1 MIKKK
6 LILRVFIT
14 IIAVVMTLS
23 LISPSL
29 AAFAAGGGAG
39 GGFSGGGGTKS
50 VKDNAINDEDIG
62 LRFSLVTKDN
72 SGNTQVVQNIYGKYY
87 VDVWDKSDYS
97 DSWYGAVNSYSRYSP
112 NPTAENIKYWNDVKF
127 DNTIE
132 GLITKS
138 GKGSVDMNLSS
149 ILHAGGKSAESLF
162 TEGEGGLKINGD
174 LFYNWFMKKVG
185 TWNGEKQSRY
195 FFFMMA
201 LYNNKMTGIN
211 MKNTFLVVEPVLHIA
226 NPTNDGNFALTGEE
240 YIASWYGYVEGN
252 LEDRGVEPGC
262 SFTLRDRFS
271 DIANGFKIKDTEY
284 LTKDMQNKMWEVL
297 GVKTPSQ
304 NYLITN
310 KLSIAYGDG
319 KAKYV
324 RNSFAEIYNFS
335 YRHTGYA
342 MQIFW
347 LKDIA
352 SGGDP
357 IDTYDI
363 DKNTTLTPDNAE
375 SPDDSNNNKG
385 SKTIVKMYV
394 DLYKDENT
402 GYYSEIV
409 DTATYARKNVSNLV
423 SITDERNINGYN
435 VAAWYTSKKQFSYDD
450 GEVNNYYVM
459 GSGML
464 AIDDFGGSKIDGT
477 VSLSA
482 LGGKQLRINNYHALT
497 EFPLSSKKY
506 FTALSGKHGRSAEYR
521 KDQINGYTKPDTD
534 QYTNYKRLPV
544 KGRTDY
550 GTYNFPQNTKDGYTV
565 VDLGDDETLV
575 VLYTRERTKLSTGDY
590 SSTTKIDT
598 INNKHTD
605 KSGNLQIVKLYGVLN
620 PSTYEITNDPSKSK
634 VVISN
639 ATRNVNLNSESG
651 YDLAEWIYLTGG
663 AGTGITAEQM
673 GDPSHYSFDG
683 SANKAYRLDG
693 FVDNFK
699 NNPSYSRAFK
709 FKSGEPTLRIL
720 STNSDGIA
728 ETTVPG
734 RYSIGSRSGI
744 GKSSYNSTIYFGGTD
759 DLADETSDD
768 SDTNDVLY
776 MLFLKTDQLSYSTD
790 DLVIPQSYVTRYDNY
805 KHNPMKVTGSV
816 SQTAYNEYLQNHKF
830 KYLLPV
836 VNNKDY
842 EDINPLFIGQI
853 AIDNKIQNG
862 LIPTYSAVER
872 LEYHGATNQHEILK
886 GYFDSAASTTGIM
899 SDYIQLLYIDHNKA
913 ITSSNDIANLGNILN
928 LSAVNLEYTAYR
940 SGDAVTAA
948 LWKYNKLV
956 TVSGGNKML
965 ATDTGALL
973 ENFTTGHIA
982 GLGNAIKQTNFNTPM
997 STRQANDSEQNFK
1010 LNFNFSEVGNG
1021 IKNAWTLTNIK
1032 NVVHSQ
1038 NIASFKMQN
1047 VIQQSEL
1054 TIGNTKLKRL
1064 GNSGMAGLVS
1074 RIYFNGKGEE
1084 AKRVLRQAYCNKLP
1098 GNFEKYSVNSL
1109 NRLYRIKVNGNWTYA
1124 TGKTQYLNA
1133 ASDISI
1139 TQNVKYG
1146 VHYGSSIAN
1155 PYKDDTKSGNSTE
1168 KLRQSGYVK
1177 SMKASNT
1184 ISFYPYYTMQYEL
1197 PSTYN
1202 AQLNKDGTKNNTV
1215 GAMNNANQLYV
1226 IGEEKRYLNV
1236 YNYAEVSFSG
1246 HTVSSSKGTDVVN
1259 NVVNSNRSGRIEISS
1274 EQWSTHAR
1282 ANSLIGLDNCAL
1294 PGGATLSITIPND
1307 NRQTV
1312 TITSYGAFLPEQSA
1326 GYAQVKA
1333 MNDASAFGT
1342 MPTNADAIKSRHSSL
1357 VGSVVAGFEGLN
1369 VEQYFTDTKGYTN
1382 TKDHGSTYDSANTV
1396 YNQISGELGSGKNL
1410 YDLPESKRYSVTDFT
1425 GKEDKYYY
1433 RPDGDAEIHDDGSA
1447 TKIKLSNF
1455 GGVEL
1460 ATGNNNDGKGNT
1472 GDFDTNYTDLN
1483 LGSSASVTYYTF
1495 YMNRVGQVLCIAD
1508 SNLDSSSRA
1517 NLTGT
1522 TSGDGAVLV
1531 AEWSPSAKQH
1541 FVYASGLSSDV
1552 KQAAINTGIV
1562 DELYKQLQEGTGS
1575 DQFTPWGTSDGK
1587 WYFEAFD
1594 GITIAK
1600 YTTTLKVGFI
1610 DPYERTSVLDPAVV
1624 PSMQNKGDMLTSSV
1638 VSQIVTSNT
1647 SLKYGTVNKI
1657 GEFSDEN
1664 GNKLGDIIMPDL
1676 RSFFISDLFFA
1687 PNITVQDLK

>member
-1 MIKKK
+1 MFTCIIV
-6 LILRVFIT
+6 LI
-14 IIAVVMTLS
+14 MTLS
-23 LISPSL
+23 FISPSL
-29 AAFAAGGGAG
+29 VALADAGAG
-39 GGFSGGGGTKS
+39 GGFSGGGGS
-50 VKDNAINDEDIG
+50 VSVADNPINDEDIG
-62 LRFSLVTKDN
+62 LRLSLVTKDA
-72 SGNTQVVQNIYGKYY
+72 SGNTQVVQNVLGTYY
-87 VDVWDKSDYS
+87 VDIWDGIDSDRDVIYYR
-97 DSWYGAVNSYSRYSP
+97 DSWYGAVNAYSRYSP
-112 NPTAENIKYWNDVKF
+112 NPTAKNITACIDSDFDATINDA
-127 DNTIE
+127 ISR
-132 GLITKS
+132 S

-149 ILHAGGKSAESLF
+149 ILNVGGASASSLF

-174 LFYNWFMKKVG
+174 LFYRWSMEQAG
-185 TWNGEKQSRY
+185 TYDGESHSRY
-195 FFFMMA
+195 FFIVNA
-201 LYNNKMTGIN
+201 LYMGKLNGIN
-211 MKNTFLVVEPVLHIA
+211 MKNTFLVVEPVLHLA
-226 NPTNDGNFALTGEE
+226 NPKTDDFTLLGTE
-240 YIASWYGYVEGN
+240 YISSWYGYVEGN
-252 LEDRGVEPGC
+252 LTGRDLEPGS

-271 DIANGFKIKDTEY
+271 NIANNFRVTETEY
-284 LTKDMQNKMWEVL
+284 LNQDGMKDKMWEVL
-297 GVKTPSQ
+297 GVKVPDKL
-304 NYLITN
+304 YEITGG
-310 KLSIAYGDG
+310 LSIAYGNG
-319 KAKYV
+319 LAYYR
-324 RNSFAEIYNFS
+324 RNSYANTYNYN
-335 YRHTGYA
+335 YRYNGFA

-352 SGGDP
+352 SSGDP

-363 DKNTTLTPDNAE
+363 DKKTTLTPDNAE
-375 SPDDSNNNKG
+375 NPSDSNNNKG
-385 SKTIVKMYV
+385 EKTIVKMYV

-459 GSGML
+459 GSGMM
-464 AIDDFGGSKIDGT
+464 AIDDFGGSKTDGT
-477 VSLSA
+477 LSLSM
-482 LGGKQLRINNYHALT
+482 LGGKQLRINNYTGLKCL
-497 EFPLSSKKY
+497 PVGSQQY
-506 FTALSGKHGRSAEYR
+506 FTALTGKHGLNDIYKNVQSTEGA
-521 KDQINGYTKPDTD
+521 T
-534 QYTNYKRLPV
+534 QYTNYKRLGFNGDTV
-544 KGRTDY
+544 Y
-550 GTYNFPQNTKDGYTV
+550 GHYTFKKDDDTKKT

-590 SSTTKIDT
+590 SSSTNITTDT
-598 INNKHTD
+598 NKHTD
-605 KSGNLQIVKLYGVLN
+605 KSGNLKIVKLYGVLN

-639 ATRNVNLNSESG
+639 ATRNVNINSESG

-663 AGTGITAEQM
+663 AGTSITAEQM

-683 SANKAYRLDG
+683 SADKAYRLDG

-699 NNPSYSRAFK
+699 NNPNYSRAFN
-709 FKSGEPTLRIL
+709 FKSGMPALSIL

-744 GKSSYNSTIYFGGTD
+744 GRRSYNSTIYFGGD
-759 DLADETSDD
+759 GKLSDESPDD

-816 SQTAYNEYLQNHKF
+816 SQTTYDEYLQNHKF

-836 VNNKDY
+836 VSNKEY

-853 AIDNKIQNG
+853 SINNKIQSG

-872 LEYHGATNQHEILK
+872 LEYHGATNQHEIIK
-886 GYFDSAASTTGIM
+886 GYVN
-899 SDYIQLLYIDHNKA
+899 SDISYILLDYVQLLYIDHNKA

-928 LSAVNLEYTAYR
+928 LSAVNFEYTVYR
-940 SGDAVTAA
+940 SGDSVTAA
-948 LWKYNKLV
+948 IWKYNSINSA
-956 TVSGGNKML
+956 SGGHKML
-965 ATDTGALL
+965 ATDTGILL
-973 ENFTTGHIA
+973 NDFTTGNMA
-982 GLGNAIKQTNFNTPM
+982 SLGGSVAVQGYNKPST
-997 STRQANDSEQNFK
+997 TRQANDSEQNFK

-1021 IKNAWTLTNIK
+1021 IKNAWTSTNLPNILCAE
-1032 NVVHSQ
+1032 SQ
-1038 NIASFKMQN
+1038 NIDSFKIQN

-1054 TIGNTKLKRL
+1054 TIGNTKLQRL
-1064 GNSGMAGLVS
+1064 GARGKAGLVS
-1074 RIYFNGKGEE
+1074 RLYFNGKGDET
-1084 AKRVLRQAYCNKLP
+1084 KHVLSQAFCNKLP
-1098 GNFEKYSVNSL
+1098 GGFEKYSINSL
-1109 NRLYRIKVNGNWTYA
+1109 NRLYKIKVNGNWTYA
-1124 TGKTQYLNA
+1124 VGKTQYLNA

-1202 AQLNKDGTKNNTV
+1202 AQLNKDGTKNNTA

-1410 YDLPESKRYSVTDFT
+1410 YDLPESKRYSV
-1425 GKEDKYYY
+1425 
-1433 RPDGDAEIHDDGSA
+1433 EI
-1447 TKIKLSNF
+1447 I
-1455 GGVEL
+1455 
-1460 ATGNNNDGKGNT
+1460 
-1472 GDFDTNYTDLN
+1472 
-1483 LGSSASVTYYTF
+1483 
-1495 YMNRVGQVLCIAD
+1495 
-1508 SNLDSSSRA
+1508 
-1517 NLTGT
+1517 
-1522 TSGDGAVLV
+1522 
-1531 AEWSPSAKQH
+1531 
-1541 FVYASGLSSDV
+1541 
-1552 KQAAINTGIV
+1552 
-1562 DELYKQLQEGTGS
+1562 
-1575 DQFTPWGTSDGK
+1575 
-1587 WYFEAFD
+1587 
-1594 GITIAK
+1594 
-1600 YTTTLKVGFI
+1600 
-1610 DPYERTSVLDPAVV
+1610 
-1624 PSMQNKGDMLTSSV
+1624 
-1638 VSQIVTSNT
+1638 
-1647 SLKYGTVNKI
+1647 
-1657 GEFSDEN
+1657 
-1664 GNKLGDIIMPDL
+1664 
-1676 RSFFISDLFFA
+1676 
-1687 PNITVQDLK
+1687 

>member
-6 LILRVFIT
+6 LISRVFIC
-14 IIAVVMTLS
+14 IIVLIMTLS
-23 LISPSL
+23 FISPSL
-29 AAFAAGGGAG
+29 TAFADGGGAG
-39 GGFSGGGGTKS
+39 GGLEDGGGAG
-50 VKDNAINDEDIG
+50 VHVNDDPLNDENIG
-62 LRFSLVTKDN
+62 LRIYLVSKKDGE
-72 SGNTQVVQNIYGKYY
+72 STVVQNRYSSYY
-87 VDVWDKSDYS
+87 LDIWMSGNVPNYNN
-97 DSWYGAVNSYSRYSP
+97 VNSTSRYLPVASKD
-112 NPTAENIKYWNDVKF
+112 NLVKTGAAEFDSYINAAYAKIGCSSGINFSAHMKPGMANSSEDYWF
-127 DNTIE
+127 TE
-132 GLITKS
+132 
-138 GKGSVDMNLSS
+138 
-149 ILHAGGKSAESLF
+149 AGGFAVAG
-162 TEGEGGLKINGD
+162 TN
-174 LFYNWFMKKVG
+174 FYNWFMDTREIK
-185 TWNGEKQSRY
+185 GESVPVY
-195 FFFMMA
+195 ELVLNY
-201 LYNNKMTGIN
+201 LYNNCTQGLDPESS
-211 MKNTFLVVEPVLHIA
+211 FLVVEPIVFLC
-226 NPTNDGNFALTGEE
+226 NPTGSIYSDGFKTTGNR
-240 YIASWYGYVEGN
+240 YVASWFGYITHNVGEGH
-252 LEDRGVEPGC
+252 DPG
-262 SFTLRDRFS
+262 FAHTVRNRLQKLG
-271 DIANGFKIKDTEY
+271 NGFKLVTTNSAQGAKDRIKDVLKLDMADKDEY
-284 LTKDMQNKMWEVL
+284 DCTGTSPDWF
-297 GVKTPSQ
+297 G
-304 NYLITN
+304 YLP
-310 KLSIAYGDG
+310 DG
-319 KAKYV
+319 KSGQFH
-324 RNSFAEIYNFS
+324 RNIHE
-335 YRHTGYA
+335 TVGYGL
-342 MQIFW
+342 QVYW
-347 LKDIA
+347 LKG
-352 SGGDP
+352 SLKGGLP

-363 DKNTTLTPDNAE
+363 DKKTTLTPDNAE
-375 SPDDSNNNKG
+375 NPSDSNNNKG
-385 SKTIVKMYV
+385 SKSIVKMYV
-394 DLYKDENT
+394 DLYKDEKT
-402 GYYSEIV
+402 GYYTEIV

-423 SITDERNINGYN
+423 SITDESKINGYN
-435 VAAWYTSKKQFSYDD
+435 VTAWYSSKTPFNYDID
-450 GEVNNYYVM
+450 NNGKVNNYYVM
-459 GSGML
+459 GSGMMAL
-464 AIDDFGGSKIDGT
+464 TDFGGSNTDGT
-477 VSLSA
+477 ISLSL
-482 LGGKQLRINNYHALT
+482 LGGKQLRINNYIGLKNIPVGHQQ
-497 EFPLSSKKY
+497 Y
-506 FTALSGKHGRSAEYR
+506 FTPLSGKHGIDDIYKNVQSTEGAT
-521 KDQINGYTKPDTD
+521 QF
-534 QYTNYKRLPV
+534 TNYKRLGFNGETV
-544 KGRTDY
+544 Y
-550 GTYNFPQNTKDGYTV
+550 GKYTFKKDDDTKKT

-575 VLYTRERTKLSTGDY
+575 ILYTRERTKISTGDY
-590 SSTTKIDT
+590 SSSTTIEPND
-598 INNKHTD
+598 NKYKD
-605 KSGNLQIVKLYGVLN
+605 QSGNLKIVKLYGVIN
-620 PSTYEITNDPSKSK
+620 KNTYEITNDPSKSK
-634 VVISN
+634 VVITN

-663 AGTGITAEQM
+663 AGTSISASDM
-673 GDPSHYSFDG
+673 GNPNLSQYLLDG
-683 SANKAYRLDG
+683 SADKAYRLDG
-693 FVDNFK
+693 FVDGFK
-699 NNPSYSRAFK
+699 NSSSYSRAFN
-709 FKSGEPTLRIL
+709 FESGVPTLHIL

-744 GKSSYNSTIYFGGTD
+744 GSRAYNSTIYFGGD
-759 DLADETSDD
+759 GKLSDESPDD

-816 SQTAYNEYLQNHKF
+816 SQTTYNEYLQNHKF

-842 EDINPLFIGQI
+842 VDVNPLFIGQI
-853 AIDNKIQNG
+853 AIKDKLQSG
-862 LIPTYSAVER
+862 LIPKYSDVER
-872 LEYHGATNQHEILK
+872 LEYHGATNQHEILR
-886 GYFDSAASTTGIM
+886 GYSDSASSTTGIM

-940 SGDAVTAA
+940 SGDSVTAA
-948 LWKYNKLV
+948 IWKYNSINNSV
-956 TVSGGNKML
+956 NGSMRVP
-965 ATDTGALL
+965 TDTGILL
-973 ENFTTGHIA
+973 SEFTTGYMTS
-982 GLGNAIKQTNFNTPM
+982 LGGSVAVQGYNKPST
-997 STRQANDSEQNFK
+997 TRQANDSEQNFK

-1021 IKNAWTLTNIK
+1021 IKNAWTFTNLK
-1032 NVVHSQ
+1032 NVAFSQ
-1038 NIASFKMQN
+1038 NIDRFKMQN

-1054 TIGNTKLKRL
+1054 TIGNTKLERL
-1064 GNSGMAGLVS
+1064 GNSGKAGLVS
-1074 RIYFNGKGEE
+1074 RIYFNDKGKETK
-1084 AKRVLRQAYCNKLP
+1084 AVLSQAFCNKLP
-1098 GNFEKYSVNSL
+1098 SGFEKYSINSL
-1109 NRLYRIKVNGNWTYA
+1109 NRLYKIKVNDTWKYA
-1124 TGKTQYLNA
+1124 VGTTQYLNA

-1146 VHYGSSIAN
+1146 VHYGSAIAN
-1155 PYKDDTKSGNSTE
+1155 PYKDDTKQGNSTN
-1168 KLRQSGYVK
+1168 KSKQYGYVK
-1177 SMKASNT
+1177 SMKSSNT
-1184 ISFYPYYTMQYEL
+1184 ISFYPYYVMQYEL

-1202 AQLNKDGTKNNTV
+1202 AQLNKNGTKNNTA

-1259 NVVNSNRSGRIEISS
+1259 NVVNLNRSGRIEISS

-1342 MPTNADAIKSRHSSL
+1342 MPTNTDAIKSRHNSL
-1357 VGSVVAGFEGLN
+1357 VGSVVGGFEGLN

-1433 RPDGDAEIHDDGSA
+1433 RPDGDVEIHDDGSA
-1447 TKIKLSNF
+1447 TKIKLNNF
-1455 GGVEL
+1455 GGIEL

-1472 GDFDTNYTDLN
+1472 GDFDTNYNDIAS
-1483 LGSSASVTYYTF
+1483 GSSSVTYYTF

-1508 SNLDSSSRA
+1508 NNLNSSSKA

-1531 AEWSPSAKQH
+1531 AEWSPSAEQH
-1541 FVYASGLSSDV
+1541 FNYASGLSNDV

-1562 DELYKQLQEGTGS
+1562 EELYKQLQEGTGS

-1624 PSMQNKGDMLTSSV
+1624 PNMQNKGDMLTSSV

>member
-1 MIKKK
+1 MRNKK
-6 LILRVFIT
+6 LISRIL
-14 IIAVVMTLS
+14 VMLLS
-23 LISPSL
+23 ILMILTSLPFNLI
-29 AAFAAGGGAG
+29 AFADDGGGAG
-39 GGFSGGGGTKS
+39 GGQAGGGGSSGVTDDS
-50 VKDNAINDEDIG
+50 LWDEEIG
-62 LRFSLVTKDN
+62 LRIYLVSKKDGE
-72 SGNTQVVQNIYGKYY
+72 STVVQNSYGTYYLDIWMNKYLPTY
-87 VDVWDKSDYS
+87 YDV
-97 DSWYGAVNSYSRYSP
+97 NTTSRYSP
-112 NPTAENIKYWNDVKF
+112 AASKQNITAMSAGNFDYNIN
-127 DNTIE
+127 NTYGSIGFSSE
-132 GLITKS
+132 IDLSDHLQNGLAIS
-138 GKGSVDMNLSS
+138 DPYF
-149 ILHAGGKSAESLF
+149 F
-162 TEGEGGLKINGD
+162 TESGGQFSVSGD
-174 LFYNWFMKKVG
+174 NFYDWFMGTREVKK
-185 TWNGEKQSRY
+185 GEEWKVY
-195 FFFMMA
+195 ELVLNY
-201 LYNNKMTGIN
+201 LYAGKTQN
-211 MKNTFLVVEPVLHIA
+211 MNPETSFLVVEPVIKLCD
-226 NPTNDGNFALTGEE
+226 PDSNFKTTEGPR
-240 YIASWYGYVEGN
+240 IASWYGYITYN
-252 LEDRGVEPGC
+252 TDRGRDPGRAH
-262 SFTLRDRFS
+262 SVRNRLQKL
-271 DIANGFKIKDTEY
+271 ANGFRMTNTPTSKGTEGKIKDVLNLWIADTGEYSCDSGVTE
-284 LTKDMQNKMWEVL
+284 WF
-297 GVKTPSQ
+297 G
-304 NYLITN
+304 
-310 KLSIAYGDG
+310 YGDG
-319 KAKYV
+319 SGLKAY
-324 RNSFAEIYNFS
+324 RNIHKEK
-335 YRHTGYA
+335 GYGIQA
-342 MQIFW
+342 YW
-347 LKDIA
+347 LKG
-352 SGGDP
+352 SLKGGLP
-357 IDTYDI
+357 IDTYNI
-363 DKNTTLTPDNAE
+363 DKKTTLTPDNAE
-375 SPDDSNNNKG
+375 NPSDSNNNKG

-394 DLYKDENT
+394 DLYKDEKT
-402 GYYSEIV
+402 GYYTEIV
-409 DTATYARKNVSNLV
+409 DTASFARKNVSNLV

-435 VAAWYTSKKQFSYDD
+435 VAAWYSSKTPFNYDID
-450 GEVNNYYVM
+450 NNGKVNNYYVM
-459 GSGML
+459 GSGMMAL
-464 AIDDFGGSKIDGT
+464 TDFGGSNTDGT
-477 VSLSA
+477 ISLSV
-482 LGGKQLRINNYHALT
+482 LGGKQLRINNYIGLKNIPVGHQQ
-497 EFPLSSKKY
+497 Y
-506 FTALSGKHGRSAEYR
+506 FTALTGKHGFKAEY
-521 KDQINGYTKPDTD
+521 KEDQIKGYTKPNTN

-544 KGRTDY
+544 EGRTDY
-550 GTYNFPQNTKDGYTV
+550 GTYNYPQNTKDGYTV
-565 VDLGDDETLV
+565 VDIGDDETLV
-575 VLYTRERTKLSTGDY
+575 ILYTRERTKLSTGDY
-590 SSTTKIDT
+590 SSSTTIT
-598 INNKHTD
+598 TETNKHND
-605 KSGNLQIVKLYGVLN
+605 KSGNLKIVKLYGVLN

-639 ATRNVNLNSESG
+639 STRNVNLNSESG
-651 YDLAEWIYLTGG
+651 YALQEWIYLTGG
-663 AGTGITAEQM
+663 AGTSITAEQM
-673 GDPSHYSFDG
+673 GDPNLSQYLLDG
-683 SANKAYRLDG
+683 SADKAYRLDG

-699 NNPSYSRAFK
+699 NNSSYSRAFN
-709 FKSGEPTLRIL
+709 FKSGVPTLHIL

-744 GKSSYNSTIYFGGTD
+744 GSQTYNSTIYFGGD
-759 DLADETSDD
+759 DKLADETPDD

-776 MLFLKTDQLSYSTD
+776 MLFLQTDQLSYSTD

-842 EDINPLFIGQI
+842 EEVNPLFIGHI
-853 AIDNKIQNG
+853 TIKDKIQNG

-886 GYFDSAASTTGIM
+886 GYV
-899 SDYIQLLYIDHNKA
+899 SDISYTFPDYVQLLYIDHNKA

-940 SGDAVTAA
+940 KGDSVTAA
-948 LWKYNKLV
+948 IWKYNSINSA
-956 TVSGGNKML
+956 SGGHKML
-965 ATDTGALL
+965 ATDTGILL
-973 ENFTTGHIA
+973 NDFTTMNMEN
-982 GLGNAIKQTNFNTPM
+982 LGGSVAVQGYNKPST
-997 STRQANDSEQNFK
+997 TRQANDSEQNFK

-1021 IKNAWTLTNIK
+1021 IKNAWTSTNLKSIAF
-1032 NVVHSQ
+1032 SQ
-1038 NIASFKMQN
+1038 ITDRFKMQN

-1054 TIGNTKLKRL
+1054 TIGNTKLQRL
-1064 GNSGMAGLVS
+1064 GDGRIAGLVS
-1074 RIYFNGKGEE
+1074 RIYFNDKGDETKH
-1084 AKRVLRQAYCNKLP
+1084 ALSQACCNKLP
-1098 GNFEKYSVNSL
+1098 GGFEKYSINSL
-1109 NRLYRIKVNGNWTYA
+1109 NRLYKIKVNGNWTYA
-1124 TGKTQYLNA
+1124 IGKTQYLNA

-1215 GAMNNANQLYV
+1215 GTMNNANQLYV

-1333 MNDASAFGT
+1333 MQDASAFGT
-1342 MPTNADAIKSRHSSL
+1342 MPTNTDAIKSRHNSL

-1433 RPDGDAEIHDDGSA
+1433 RPDGDVEIHDDGSA
-1447 TKIKLSNF
+1447 TKIKLNNF
-1455 GGVEL
+1455 GGIEL

-1472 GDFDTNYTDLN
+1472 GDFDTNYNDLN

-1508 SNLDSSSRA
+1508 SKLDSSSRA

-1531 AEWSPSAKQH
+1531 AEWSPSAEQH
-1541 FVYASGLSSDV
+1541 FTYASGLSSDV

-1562 DELYKQLQEGTGS
+1562 EELYKQLQEGTGS

-1687 PNITVQDLK
+1687 PNITVQDLKSSI

>member
-1 MIKKK
+1 MRKFISKA
-6 LILRVFIT
+6 LVF
-14 IIAVVMTLS
+14 MLS
-23 LISPSL
+23 LILILSCLPLSSL
-29 AAFAAGGGAG
+29 VAYAGDSSGTGGAG
-39 GGFSGGGGTKS
+39 GQTTDHGTAS
-50 VKDNAINDEDIG
+50 IWHN
-62 LRFSLVTKDN
+62 N
-72 SGNTQVVQNIYGKYY
+72 SGVRLYLVDASKGPENLEVVPFTFNGKKYDLLDIWDPAYEMMSSLGVTFRAVYEYGVRVGSKSQNLSALTITYNTLTNAGLSSPKY
-87 VDVWDKSDYS
+87 VND
-97 DSWYGAVNSYSRYSP
+97 GAVWNVSGSTFHSWMTSKSPGRNST
-112 NPTAENIKYWNDVKF
+112 NMANIMLN
-127 DNTIE
+127 IIA
-132 GLITKS
+132 G
-138 GKGSVDMNLSS
+138 GSVDTYKKLTKSYYLIAEPLVCMPAYADKSYDSS
-149 ILHAGGKSAESLF
+149 GYRGTVI
-162 TEGEGGLKINGD
+162 
-174 LFYNWFMKKVG
+174 G
-185 TWNGEKQSRY
+185 TWYDYMRFNNGSNGGWSAAKAR
-195 FFFMMA
+195 
-201 LYNNKMTGIN
+201 
-211 MKNTFLVVEPVLHIA
+211 
-226 NPTNDGNFALTGEE
+226 
-240 YIASWYGYVEGN
+240 
-252 LEDRGVEPGC
+252 
-262 SFTLRDRFS
+262 SF
-271 DIANGFKIKDTEY
+271 ANGFKLGAEGVTAEYKDFVNKTIKD
-284 LTKDMQNKMWEVL
+284 NL
-297 GVKTPSQ
+297 GLDTPPSYNGDYSDIAHNQGQYFGGPSQ
-304 NYLITN
+304 WNTYDYFDYVKNTGWGIQV
-310 KLSIAYGDG
+310 YWDG
-319 KAKYV
+319 ATPP
-324 RNSFAEIYNFS
+324 
-335 YRHTGYA
+335 TG
-342 MQIFW
+342 
-347 LKDIA
+347 A
-352 SGGDP
+352 SDP

-363 DKNTTLTPDNAE
+363 DKKTTLTPDNAE
-375 SPDDSNNNKG
+375 NPSDSNNNKG

-423 SITDERNINGYN
+423 SITDESKINGYN
-435 VAAWYTSKKQFSYDD
+435 VAAWYSSKTSFNYDID
-450 GEVNNYYVM
+450 SNGKVNNYYVM
-459 GSGML
+459 GSGMMAL
-464 AIDDFGGSKIDGT
+464 TDFGGSNTDGT
-477 VSLSA
+477 ISLSV
-482 LGGKQLRINNYHALT
+482 LGGKQLRINNYIGLKNIPVGHQQ
-497 EFPLSSKKY
+497 Y
-506 FTALSGKHGRSAEYR
+506 FTALTGKHG
-521 KDQINGYTKPDTD
+521 INDIYKNVQSTEGAT
-534 QYTNYKRLPV
+534 QFTNYKRLGFNGDTV
-544 KGRTDY
+544 YGHYAFDKNDKTDQ
-550 GTYNFPQNTKDGYTV
+550 T

-590 SSTTKIDT
+590 SSSTNITTDT
-598 INNKHTD
+598 NKHTD
-605 KSGNLQIVKLYGVLN
+605 KSGNLKIVKLYGVLN

-673 GDPSHYSFDG
+673 GDPNHYSFDG
-683 SANKAYRLDG
+683 SADKAYRLDG

-699 NNPSYSRAFK
+699 NNSSYSRAFR
-709 FKSGEPTLRIL
+709 FEFGVPTLRIL

-728 ETTVPG
+728 ETAVPG

-744 GKSSYNSTIYFGGTD
+744 GKRSYNSTIYFGGD
-759 DLADETSDD
+759 GKLSDESPDD

-853 AIDNKIQNG
+853 AIDNKIQSG

-886 GYFDSAASTTGIM
+886 GCVN
-899 SDYIQLLYIDHNKA
+899 SDTSYTFPDYVQLLYIDHNKA

-948 LWKYNKLV
+948 LWKYNSINSA
-956 TVSGGNKML
+956 SGGHKML
-965 ATDTGALL
+965 ATDTGVLL
-973 ENFTTGHIA
+973 NDFTTWYMTS
-982 GLGNAIKQTNFNTPM
+982 LGGSVAVQGYNKPST
-997 STRQANDSEQNFK
+997 TRQANDSEQNFK

-1021 IKNAWTLTNIK
+1021 IKNAWTTTNLK
-1032 NVVHSQ
+1032 NVAFSQ
-1038 NIASFKMQN
+1038 NIDRFKMQN

-1054 TIGNTKLKRL
+1054 KIGNTVLKRL
-1064 GNSGMAGLVS
+1064 GNSGKASLVS
-1074 RIYFNGKGEE
+1074 RIYFNDKGKDTK
-1084 AKRVLRQAYCNKLP
+1084 AVLSQAFCNKLP
-1098 GNFEKYSVNSL
+1098 GDFEKYSINSL
-1109 NRLYRIKVNGNWTYA
+1109 NRLYKIKVNGNWTYA
-1124 TGKTQYLNA
+1124 VGKTQYLNA

-1155 PYKDDTKSGNSTE
+1155 PYKDDTKQGNSTD

-1184 ISFYPYYTMQYEL
+1184 ISFYPYYVMQYEL

-1202 AQLNKDGTKNNTV
+1202 AQLNKNGTKNNTA

-1246 HTVSSSKGTDVVN
+1246 HTVASSKGTDIVN

-1342 MPTNADAIKSRHSSL
+1342 MPTNTDAIKSRHNSL
-1357 VGSVVAGFEGLN
+1357 VGSVVGGFEGLN

-1410 YDLPESKRYSVTDFT
+1410 YDLPESKRYSV
-1425 GKEDKYYY
+1425 
-1433 RPDGDAEIHDDGSA
+1433 
-1447 TKIKLSNF
+1447 KI
-1455 GGVEL
+1455 
-1460 ATGNNNDGKGNT
+1460 
-1472 GDFDTNYTDLN
+1472 
-1483 LGSSASVTYYTF
+1483 
-1495 YMNRVGQVLCIAD
+1495 I
-1508 SNLDSSSRA
+1508 
-1517 NLTGT
+1517 
-1522 TSGDGAVLV
+1522 
-1531 AEWSPSAKQH
+1531 
-1541 FVYASGLSSDV
+1541 
-1552 KQAAINTGIV
+1552 
-1562 DELYKQLQEGTGS
+1562 
-1575 DQFTPWGTSDGK
+1575 
-1587 WYFEAFD
+1587 
-1594 GITIAK
+1594 
-1600 YTTTLKVGFI
+1600 
-1610 DPYERTSVLDPAVV
+1610 
-1624 PSMQNKGDMLTSSV
+1624 
-1638 VSQIVTSNT
+1638 
-1647 SLKYGTVNKI
+1647 
-1657 GEFSDEN
+1657 
-1664 GNKLGDIIMPDL
+1664 
-1676 RSFFISDLFFA
+1676 
-1687 PNITVQDLK
+1687 

>member
-1 MIKKK
+1 M
-6 LILRVFIT
+6 FIT

-29 AAFAAGGGAG
+29 VAFAAGGGAG
-39 GGFSGGGGTKS
+39 GGFGGGGGSTS
-50 VKDNAINDEDIG
+50 VKDNPINDEDIG
-62 LRFSLVTKDN
+62 LRFSLVTKN
-72 SGNTQVVQNIYGKYY
+72 ASGKAQVVQNIYGKYY

-97 DSWYGAVNSYSRYSP
+97 DSWYGAVNAYSRYSP

-149 ILHAGGKSAESLF
+149 LLHVGGKSAESLF

-174 LFYNWFMKKVG
+174 LFYSWFMEEA
-185 TWNGEKQSRY
+185 GEYDGESQSRY
-195 FFFMMA
+195 FFFITSMYMGK
-201 LYNNKMTGIN
+201 LNGIN
-211 MKNTFLVVEPVLHIA
+211 MKNTFLVVEPVLHLA
-226 NPTNDGNFALTGEE
+226 NPKTDDFTLLGTE
-240 YIASWYGYVEGN
+240 YISSWYGYVEGN
-252 LEDRGVEPGC
+252 LTGRDLEPGS

-271 DIANGFKIKDTEY
+271 NIANNFRVTETEY
-284 LTKDMQNKMWEVL
+284 LNQDGMKDKMWEVL
-297 GVKTPSQ
+297 GVKVPDKL
-304 NYLITN
+304 YEITGG
-310 KLSIAYGDG
+310 LSIAYGNG
-319 KAKYV
+319 LAYYR
-324 RNSFAEIYNFS
+324 RNSYANTYNYN
-335 YRHTGYA
+335 YRYNGFA

-352 SGGDP
+352 SSGDP

-363 DKNTTLTPDNAE
+363 DKKTTLTPDNAE
-375 SPDDSNNNKG
+375 NPSDSNNNKG
-385 SKTIVKMYV
+385 EKTIVKMYV

-459 GSGML
+459 GSGMM
-464 AIDDFGGSKIDGT
+464 AIDDFGGSKTDGT
-477 VSLSA
+477 LSLSM
-482 LGGKQLRINNYHALT
+482 LGGKQLRINNYTGLKCL
-497 EFPLSSKKY
+497 PVGSQQY
-506 FTALSGKHGRSAEYR
+506 FTALTGKHGLNDIYKNVQSTEGA
-521 KDQINGYTKPDTD
+521 T
-534 QYTNYKRLPV
+534 QYTNYKRLGFNGDTV
-544 KGRTDY
+544 Y
-550 GTYNFPQNTKDGYTV
+550 GHYTFKKDDDTKKT

-590 SSTTKIDT
+590 SSSTNITTDT
-598 INNKHTD
+598 NKHTD
-605 KSGNLQIVKLYGVLN
+605 KSGNLKIVKLYGVLN

-639 ATRNVNLNSESG
+639 ATRNVNINSESG

-663 AGTGITAEQM
+663 AGTSITAEQM

-683 SANKAYRLDG
+683 SADKAYRLDG

-699 NNPSYSRAFK
+699 NNPNYSRAFN
-709 FKSGEPTLRIL
+709 FKSGMPALSIL

-744 GKSSYNSTIYFGGTD
+744 GRRSYNSTIYFGGD
-759 DLADETSDD
+759 GKLSDESPDD

-816 SQTAYNEYLQNHKF
+816 SQTTYDEYLQNHKF

-836 VNNKDY
+836 VSNKEY

-853 AIDNKIQNG
+853 SINNKIQSG

-872 LEYHGATNQHEILK
+872 LEYHGATNQHEIIK
-886 GYFDSAASTTGIM
+886 GYVN
-899 SDYIQLLYIDHNKA
+899 SDISYILLDYVQLLYIDHNKA

-928 LSAVNLEYTAYR
+928 LSAVNFEYTVYR
-940 SGDAVTAA
+940 SGDSVTAA
-948 LWKYNKLV
+948 IWKYNSINSA
-956 TVSGGNKML
+956 SGGHKML
-965 ATDTGALL
+965 ATDTGILL
-973 ENFTTGHIA
+973 NDFTTGNMA
-982 GLGNAIKQTNFNTPM
+982 SLGGSVAVQGYNKPST
-997 STRQANDSEQNFK
+997 TRQANDSEQNFK

-1021 IKNAWTLTNIK
+1021 IKNAWTSTNLPNILCAE
-1032 NVVHSQ
+1032 SQ
-1038 NIASFKMQN
+1038 NIDSFKIQN

-1054 TIGNTKLKRL
+1054 TIGNTKLQRL
-1064 GNSGMAGLVS
+1064 GARGKAGLVS
-1074 RIYFNGKGEE
+1074 RLYFNGKGDET
-1084 AKRVLRQAYCNKLP
+1084 KHVLSQAFCNKLP
-1098 GNFEKYSVNSL
+1098 GGFEKYSINSL
-1109 NRLYRIKVNGNWTYA
+1109 NRLYKIKVNGNWTYA
-1124 TGKTQYLNA
+1124 VGKTQYLNA

-1202 AQLNKDGTKNNTV
+1202 AQLNKDGTKNNTA

-1410 YDLPESKRYSVTDFT
+1410 YDLPESKRYSV
-1425 GKEDKYYY
+1425 
-1433 RPDGDAEIHDDGSA
+1433 EI
-1447 TKIKLSNF
+1447 I
-1455 GGVEL
+1455 
-1460 ATGNNNDGKGNT
+1460 
-1472 GDFDTNYTDLN
+1472 
-1483 LGSSASVTYYTF
+1483 
-1495 YMNRVGQVLCIAD
+1495 
-1508 SNLDSSSRA
+1508 
-1517 NLTGT
+1517 
-1522 TSGDGAVLV
+1522 
-1531 AEWSPSAKQH
+1531 
-1541 FVYASGLSSDV
+1541 
-1552 KQAAINTGIV
+1552 
-1562 DELYKQLQEGTGS
+1562 
-1575 DQFTPWGTSDGK
+1575 
-1587 WYFEAFD
+1587 
-1594 GITIAK
+1594 
-1600 YTTTLKVGFI
+1600 
-1610 DPYERTSVLDPAVV
+1610 
-1624 PSMQNKGDMLTSSV
+1624 
-1638 VSQIVTSNT
+1638 
-1647 SLKYGTVNKI
+1647 
-1657 GEFSDEN
+1657 
-1664 GNKLGDIIMPDL
+1664 
-1676 RSFFISDLFFA
+1676 
-1687 PNITVQDLK
+1687 

>member
-1 MIKKK
+1 M
-6 LILRVFIT
+6 FIT

-29 AAFAAGGGAG
+29 VAFAAGGGAG
-39 GGFSGGGGTKS
+39 GGFGGGGGSTS
-50 VKDNAINDEDIG
+50 VKDNPINDEDIG
-62 LRFSLVTKDN
+62 LRFSLVTKN
-72 SGNTQVVQNIYGKYY
+72 ASGKAQVVQNIYGKYY

-97 DSWYGAVNSYSRYSP
+97 DSWYGAVNAYSRYSP

-149 ILHAGGKSAESLF
+149 LLHVGGKSAESLF

-174 LFYNWFMKKVG
+174 LFYSWFMEEA
-185 TWNGEKQSRY
+185 GEYDGESQSRY
-195 FFFMMA
+195 FFFITSMYMGK
-201 LYNNKMTGIN
+201 LNGIN
-211 MKNTFLVVEPVLHIA
+211 MKNTFLVVEPVLHLA
-226 NPTNDGNFALTGEE
+226 NPKTDDFTLLGTE
-240 YIASWYGYVEGN
+240 YISSWYGYVEGN
-252 LEDRGVEPGC
+252 LTGRDLEPGS

-271 DIANGFKIKDTEY
+271 NIANNFRVTETEY
-284 LTKDMQNKMWEVL
+284 LNQDGMKDKMWEVL
-297 GVKTPSQ
+297 GVKVPDKL
-304 NYLITN
+304 YEITGG
-310 KLSIAYGDG
+310 LSIAYGNG
-319 KAKYV
+319 LAYYR
-324 RNSFAEIYNFS
+324 RNSYANTYNYN
-335 YRHTGYA
+335 YRYNGFA

-352 SGGDP
+352 SSGDP

-363 DKNTTLTPDNAE
+363 DKKTTLTPDNAE
-375 SPDDSNNNKG
+375 NPSDSNNNKG
-385 SKTIVKMYV
+385 EKTIVKMYV

-402 GYYSEIV
+402 SYYSEIV

-459 GSGML
+459 GSGMM
-464 AIDDFGGSKIDGT
+464 AIDDFGGSKTDGT
-477 VSLSA
+477 LSLSM
-482 LGGKQLRINNYHALT
+482 LGGKQLRINNYTGLKCL
-497 EFPLSSKKY
+497 PVGSQQY
-506 FTALSGKHGRSAEYR
+506 FTALTGKHGLNDIYKNVQSTEGA
-521 KDQINGYTKPDTD
+521 T
-534 QYTNYKRLPV
+534 QYTNYKRLGFNGDTV
-544 KGRTDY
+544 Y
-550 GTYNFPQNTKDGYTV
+550 GHYTFKKDDDTKKT

-590 SSTTKIDT
+590 SSSTNITTDT
-598 INNKHTD
+598 NKHTD
-605 KSGNLQIVKLYGVLN
+605 KSGNLKIVKLYGVLN

-639 ATRNVNLNSESG
+639 ATRNVNINSESG

-663 AGTGITAEQM
+663 AGTSITAEQM

-683 SANKAYRLDG
+683 SADKAYRLDG

-699 NNPSYSRAFK
+699 NNPNYSRAFN
-709 FKSGEPTLRIL
+709 FKSGMPALSIL

-744 GKSSYNSTIYFGGTD
+744 GRRSYNSTIYFGGD
-759 DLADETSDD
+759 GKLSDESPDD

-816 SQTAYNEYLQNHKF
+816 SQTTYDEYLQNHKF

-836 VNNKDY
+836 VSNKEY

-853 AIDNKIQNG
+853 SINNKIQSG

-872 LEYHGATNQHEILK
+872 LEYHGATNQHEIIK
-886 GYFDSAASTTGIM
+886 GYVN
-899 SDYIQLLYIDHNKA
+899 SDISYILLDYVQLLYIDHNKA

-928 LSAVNLEYTAYR
+928 LSAVNFEYTVYR
-940 SGDAVTAA
+940 SGDSVTAA
-948 LWKYNKLV
+948 IWKYNSINSA
-956 TVSGGNKML
+956 SGGHKML
-965 ATDTGALL
+965 ATDTGILL
-973 ENFTTGHIA
+973 NDFTTGNMA
-982 GLGNAIKQTNFNTPM
+982 SLGGSVAVQGYNKPST
-997 STRQANDSEQNFK
+997 TRQANDSEQNFK

-1021 IKNAWTLTNIK
+1021 IKNAWTSTNLPNILCAE
-1032 NVVHSQ
+1032 SQ
-1038 NIASFKMQN
+1038 NIDSFKIQN

-1054 TIGNTKLKRL
+1054 TIGNTKLQRL
-1064 GNSGMAGLVS
+1064 GARGKAGLVS
-1074 RIYFNGKGEE
+1074 RLYFNGKGDET
-1084 AKRVLRQAYCNKLP
+1084 KHVLSQAFCNKLP
-1098 GNFEKYSVNSL
+1098 GGFEKYSINSL
-1109 NRLYRIKVNGNWTYA
+1109 NRLYKIKVNGNWTYA
-1124 TGKTQYLNA
+1124 VGKTQYLNA

-1202 AQLNKDGTKNNTV
+1202 AQLNKDGTKNNTA

-1410 YDLPESKRYSVTDFT
+1410 YDLPESKRYSV
-1425 GKEDKYYY
+1425 
-1433 RPDGDAEIHDDGSA
+1433 EI
-1447 TKIKLSNF
+1447 I
-1455 GGVEL
+1455 
-1460 ATGNNNDGKGNT
+1460 
-1472 GDFDTNYTDLN
+1472 
-1483 LGSSASVTYYTF
+1483 
-1495 YMNRVGQVLCIAD
+1495 
-1508 SNLDSSSRA
+1508 
-1517 NLTGT
+1517 
-1522 TSGDGAVLV
+1522 
-1531 AEWSPSAKQH
+1531 
-1541 FVYASGLSSDV
+1541 
-1552 KQAAINTGIV
+1552 
-1562 DELYKQLQEGTGS
+1562 
-1575 DQFTPWGTSDGK
+1575 
-1587 WYFEAFD
+1587 
-1594 GITIAK
+1594 
-1600 YTTTLKVGFI
+1600 
-1610 DPYERTSVLDPAVV
+1610 
-1624 PSMQNKGDMLTSSV
+1624 
-1638 VSQIVTSNT
+1638 
-1647 SLKYGTVNKI
+1647 
-1657 GEFSDEN
+1657 
-1664 GNKLGDIIMPDL
+1664 
-1676 RSFFISDLFFA
+1676 
-1687 PNITVQDLK
+1687 

>member
-6 LILRVFIT
+6 LISRVIVFILT
-14 IIAVVMTLS
+14 IALMFTFIPPN
-23 LISPSL
+23 LIVS
-29 AAFAAGGGAG
+29 AFNGVGGGQSG
-39 GGFSGGGGTKS
+39 NGQGGGG
-50 VKDNAINDEDIG
+50 VGNNDSLLNQEVG
-62 LRFSLVTKDN
+62 LRFSLVTLKD
-72 SGNTQVVQNIYGKYY
+72 GKRTVVETSVSGKYFI
-87 VDVWDKSDYS
+87 DVWCDGTNMNNMYREVTDYTHYPTES
-97 DSWYGAVNSYSRYSP
+97 GGGAEYSTLIIGTSTGISKAVNKWLKGKYGES
-112 NPTAENIKYWNDVKF
+112 NVTANFNI
-127 DNTIE
+127 
-132 GLITKS
+132 
-138 GKGSVDMNLSS
+138 GSVLFDGPVFKNNKRVDAVFNEWLS
-149 ILHAGGKSAESLF
+149 GGKNKFGVIGTKFYDWAMSTSSVKIKN
-162 TEGEGGLKINGD
+162 EGIANMEAFIKSFYDTKLRD
-174 LFYNWFMKKVG
+174 LDMS
-185 TWNGEKQSRY
+185 Q
-195 FFFMMA
+195 
-201 LYNNKMTGIN
+201 
-211 MKNTFLVVEPVLHIA
+211 TFLTVEPIIYYADTSSTVHPVYHGW
-226 NPTNDGNFALTGEE
+226 NTTGTKTV
-240 YIASWYGYVEGN
+240 STVYGYITRQQQKFKR
-252 LEDRGVEPGC
+252 DPGHAW
-262 SFTLRDRFS
+262 TIHGRLAMV
-271 DIANGFKIKDTEY
+271 ANGFCFSNVSDTKV
-284 LTKDMQNKMWEVL
+284 LNSLQNVL
-297 GVKTPSQ
+297 GLKPPIAKLPEGA
-304 NYLITN
+304 NYFDFGE
-310 KLSIAYGDG
+310 KLDYYGV
-319 KAKYV
+319 AIQ
-324 RNSFAEIYNFS
+324 A
-335 YRHTGYA
+335 
-342 MQIFW
+342 FW
-347 LKDIA
+347 LD
-352 SGGDP
+352 SLNTESTP

-363 DKNTTLTPDNAE
+363 KTKKSNTPYSPE
-375 SPDDSNNNKG
+375 SPDQKNNTTGDK
-385 SKTIVKMYV
+385 SIIKVYA
-394 DLYKDENT
+394 DLYKDPNT
-402 GYYSEIV
+402 GLYTRIE
-409 DTATYARKNVSNLV
+409 DTAAFAMTGVSDKV
-423 SITDERNINGYN
+423 TITDESKINGYE
-435 VAAWYTSKKQFSYDD
+435 VKAWYLSTNGYSSTPKASSMM
-450 GEVNNYYVM
+450 V
-459 GSGML
+459 
-464 AIDDFGGSKIDGT
+464 IDDLGGSKIDGT
-477 VSLSA
+477 VSLSV
-482 LGGKQLRINNYHALT
+482 LGGQQIRIDGYINATGYNIDG
-497 EFPLSSKKY
+497 SKKY
-506 FTALSGKHGRSAEYR
+506 FAEIKSPHGPNGNGF
-521 KDQINGYTKPDTD
+521 INNTGLPQYTK
-534 QYTNYKRLPV
+534 YKRQDTKV
-544 KGRTDY
+544 DSYYGGVDY
-550 GTYNFPQNTKDGYTV
+550 KKNDNQKEV
-565 VDLGDDETLV
+565 VEFGSNDKTIV
-575 VLYTRERTKLSTGDY
+575 VLYCREHIEISTGDY
-590 SSTTKIDT
+590 SSS
-598 INNKHTD
+598 TD
-605 KSGNLQIVKLYGVLN
+605 ITNSSDYSTDDRKTKSGNLQIVKLYGVLN

-683 SANKAYRLDG
+683 SADKAYRLDG

-699 NNPSYSRAFK
+699 NNPSYSRAFR
-709 FKSGEPTLRIL
+709 FKSGVPTLRIL

-744 GKSSYNSTIYFGGTD
+744 GKRSYNSTIYFGGTD

-862 LIPTYSAVER
+862 LIPTYSSVER
-872 LEYHGATNQHEILK
+872 LESKDADGKHEIVK
-886 GYFDSAASTTGIM
+886 GYVSSTSGAAYNF
-899 SDYIQLLYIDHNKA
+899 SDYVQMLYIDHNRA
-913 ITSSNDIANLGNILN
+913 ITSSLDSDIKQLGNILN

-956 TVSGGNKML
+956 TASGGNKML

-982 GLGNAIKQTNFNTPM
+982 GLGSAIKQTNFNTPM

-1010 LNFNFSEVGNG
+1010 LNFNFSEVGND
-1021 IKNAWTLTNIK
+1021 IKNAWTFTNLK

-1038 NIASFKMQN
+1038 NIDSLKMQN

-1054 TIGNTKLKRL
+1054 TIGNTKLQRL
-1064 GNSGMAGLVS
+1064 GNSGKAGLVS
-1074 RIYFNGKGEE
+1074 RIYFNGKGKE
-1084 AKRVLRQAYCNKLP
+1084 AKRVLRQAFCNKLP
-1098 GNFEKYSVNSL
+1098 GDFEKYSVNSL

-1124 TGKTQYLNA
+1124 IGKTQYLNA

-1202 AQLNKDGTKNNTV
+1202 AQLNKDGTKNNTA

-1410 YDLPESKRYSVTDFT
+1410 YDLPESKRYSV
-1425 GKEDKYYY
+1425 
-1433 RPDGDAEIHDDGSA
+1433 
-1447 TKIKLSNF
+1447 KIF
-1455 GGVEL
+1455 
-1460 ATGNNNDGKGNT
+1460 
-1472 GDFDTNYTDLN
+1472 
-1483 LGSSASVTYYTF
+1483 
-1495 YMNRVGQVLCIAD
+1495 
-1508 SNLDSSSRA
+1508 
-1517 NLTGT
+1517 
-1522 TSGDGAVLV
+1522 
-1531 AEWSPSAKQH
+1531 
-1541 FVYASGLSSDV
+1541 
-1552 KQAAINTGIV
+1552 
-1562 DELYKQLQEGTGS
+1562 
-1575 DQFTPWGTSDGK
+1575 
-1587 WYFEAFD
+1587 
-1594 GITIAK
+1594 
-1600 YTTTLKVGFI
+1600 
-1610 DPYERTSVLDPAVV
+1610 
-1624 PSMQNKGDMLTSSV
+1624 
-1638 VSQIVTSNT
+1638 
-1647 SLKYGTVNKI
+1647 
-1657 GEFSDEN
+1657 
-1664 GNKLGDIIMPDL
+1664 
-1676 RSFFISDLFFA
+1676 
-1687 PNITVQDLK
+1687 

>member
-6 LILRVFIT
+6 LISRGFIT

-29 AAFAAGGGAG
+29 VAFAAGGGAG
-39 GGFSGGGGTKS
+39 GGLENGGGNG
-50 VKDNAINDEDIG
+50 VHVNDDPLNDENIG
-62 LRFSLVTKDN
+62 LRIYLVSKKD
-72 SGNTQVVQNIYGKYY
+72 GKPTVVQNRYSSYYLDIWMSGYIPKYNN
-87 VDVWDKSDYS
+87 
-97 DSWYGAVNSYSRYSP
+97 VNSTSRYSP
-112 NPTAENIKYWNDVKF
+112 IASRENITATSAPAFDSYINATYAKIGCSSGINFSAHMQPGMANYGEDYW
-127 DNTIE
+127 
-132 GLITKS
+132 
-138 GKGSVDMNLSS
+138 
-149 ILHAGGKSAESLF
+149 F
-162 TEGEGGLKINGD
+162 TEVGWFGVAGTN
-174 LFYNWFMKKVG
+174 FYKWFMGTKKIK
-185 TWNGEKQSRY
+185 GESIPIY
-195 FFFMMA
+195 E
-201 LYNNKMTGIN
+201 LVLNYIYNNCTQGLDPESS
-211 MKNTFLVVEPVLHIA
+211 FLVVEPIVFLC
-226 NPTNDGNFALTGEE
+226 NPTGNLFGGGFTTTGNR
-240 YIASWYGYVEGN
+240 YVASWFGYITYNVRHGY
-252 LEDRGVEPGC
+252 DPG
-262 SFTLRDRFS
+262 FAHTVRNRLQKLG
-271 DIANGFKIKDTEY
+271 NGFKLVTTNSAKGAKNKIKDVLRLDMADKDEY
-284 LTKDMQNKMWEVL
+284 DCTGTDPDWFGELPAGKSRQFHDNIHETAGYGIQ
-297 GVKTPSQ
+297 
-304 NYLITN
+304 
-310 KLSIAYGDG
+310 AY
-319 KAKYV
+319 
-324 RNSFAEIYNFS
+324 
-335 YRHTGYA
+335 
-342 MQIFW
+342 W
-347 LKDIA
+347 LNGSLK
-352 SGGDP
+352 GGNP

-363 DKNTTLTPDNAE
+363 KTKKSNTPYSPE
-375 SPDDSNNNKG
+375 SPDQKNNTTGDK
-385 SKTIVKMYV
+385 SIIKVYA
-394 DLYKDENT
+394 DLYKDPNT
-402 GYYSEIV
+402 GLYTRIE
-409 DTATYARKNVSNLV
+409 DTAAFAMTGVSDKV
-423 SITDERNINGYN
+423 TITDEIKINGYE
-435 VAAWYTSKKQFSYDD
+435 VKAWYLSKD
-450 GEVNNYYVM
+450 GYSSTPKASSM
-459 GSGML
+459 MSKT
-464 AIDDFGGSKIDGT
+464 DFGGSKTDGT

-482 LGGKQLRINNYHALT
+482 LGGQQIRIDGYINATGYGING
-497 EFPLSSKKY
+497 SKKY
-506 FTALSGKHGRSAEYR
+506 FAEIKSPHGPNGNGF
-521 KDQINGYTKPDTD
+521 INNTGLPQYTK
-534 QYTNYKRLPV
+534 YKRQDTKV
-544 KGRTDY
+544 DSYYGGVDY
-550 GTYNFPQNTKDGYTV
+550 KKNDNQKEV
-565 VDLGDDETLV
+565 VELDSNDKTIV
-575 VLYTRERTKLSTGDY
+575 VLYCREHIEISTGDY
-590 SSTTKIDT
+590 SSSTTITPTNDKR
-598 INNKHTD
+598 ND
-605 KSGNLQIVKLYGVLN
+605 KSGNLKIVKLYGVLN

-634 VVISN
+634 VVIPN

-683 SANKAYRLDG
+683 SADKAYRLDG

-699 NNPSYSRAFK
+699 NNPNYSRAFN
-709 FKSGEPTLRIL
+709 FKSGVPTLRIL

-744 GKSSYNSTIYFGGTD
+744 GKRSYNSTIYFGGD
-759 DLADETSDD
+759 GKLADETSDD

-836 VNNKDY
+836 VNKKDY

-853 AIDNKIQNG
+853 AIDNKIQSG

-872 LEYHGATNQHEILK
+872 LEAKDADGKHEIVK
-886 GYFDSAASTTGIM
+886 GYVSSTSGAAYNF
-899 SDYIQLLYIDHNKA
+899 SDYVQMLYIDHNRA
-913 ITSSNDIANLGNILN
+913 VASSLDSDIKQLGNILN

-956 TVSGGNKML
+956 TASGGNKML

-1010 LNFNFSEVGNG
+1010 LYFNFSEVGNG
-1021 IKNAWTLTNIK
+1021 IKNAWTVSNKLPKINENTNFCKVDQPRSITATEK
-1032 NVVHSQ
+1032 GVTKT
-1038 NIASFKMQN
+1038 FD
-1047 VIQQSEL
+1047 L
-1054 TIGNTKLKRL
+1054 FTGTIGTKNNAYYKFI
-1064 GNSGMAGLVS
+1064 SS
-1074 RIYFNGKGEE
+1074 EYSNG
-1084 AKRVLRQAYCNKLP
+1084 KRVLRQAICAELP
-1098 GNFEKYSVNSL
+1098 GDFEKYSINSL
-1109 NRLYRIKVNGNWTYA
+1109 NRLYKIKVNGNWTYA
-1124 TGKTQYLNA
+1124 IGKTQYLNA

-1410 YDLPESKRYSVTDFT
+1410 YDLPESKRYSV
-1425 GKEDKYYY
+1425 
-1433 RPDGDAEIHDDGSA
+1433 
-1447 TKIKLSNF
+1447 KI
-1455 GGVEL
+1455 
-1460 ATGNNNDGKGNT
+1460 
-1472 GDFDTNYTDLN
+1472 
-1483 LGSSASVTYYTF
+1483 
-1495 YMNRVGQVLCIAD
+1495 I
-1508 SNLDSSSRA
+1508 
-1517 NLTGT
+1517 
-1522 TSGDGAVLV
+1522 
-1531 AEWSPSAKQH
+1531 
-1541 FVYASGLSSDV
+1541 
-1552 KQAAINTGIV
+1552 
-1562 DELYKQLQEGTGS
+1562 
-1575 DQFTPWGTSDGK
+1575 
-1587 WYFEAFD
+1587 
-1594 GITIAK
+1594 
-1600 YTTTLKVGFI
+1600 
-1610 DPYERTSVLDPAVV
+1610 
-1624 PSMQNKGDMLTSSV
+1624 
-1638 VSQIVTSNT
+1638 
-1647 SLKYGTVNKI
+1647 
-1657 GEFSDEN
+1657 
-1664 GNKLGDIIMPDL
+1664 
-1676 RSFFISDLFFA
+1676 
-1687 PNITVQDLK
+1687 

>member
-6 LILRVFIT
+6 LISRVIVFILT
-14 IIAVVMTLS
+14 IVLMFTFIPPNLIASALS
-23 LISPSL
+23 GT
-29 AAFAAGGGAG
+29 GGGQSQG
-39 GGFSGGGGTKS
+39 GSGGGTTG
-50 VKDNAINDEDIG
+50 DNDSLWNQEIG
-62 LRFSLVTKDN
+62 LRFSLVTLKN
-72 SGNTQVVQNIYGKYY
+72 GKRTVVETVSPGKYFIDAWCNGTNLKNIYS
-87 VDVWDKSDYS
+87 VVT
-97 DSWYGAVNSYSRYSP
+97 NNTRYA
-112 NPTAENIKYWNDVKF
+112 TEN
-127 DNTIE
+127 
-132 GLITKS
+132 
-138 GKGSVDMNLSS
+138 GKGAEYSTIIKDTSSGISSYVNKWLKATYGESKVKAGFNLEK
-149 ILHAGGKSAESLF
+149 ALF
-162 TEGEGGLKINGD
+162 DGQADGAAIFNEWTYGKINNFSVYGQK
-174 LFYNWFMKKVG
+174 FYNWAMGKPNKV
-185 TWNGEKQSRY
+185 NGEDT
-195 FFFMMA
+195 A
-201 LYNNKMTGIN
+201 N
-211 MKNTFLVVEPVLHIA
+211 MEAFIKCFYGTKLGGLDIKKTFLTVEPIIYYADLNGTEATGKKSVVSVYGYIDRQQARGTDPGQAWAIHGRLAKIVNGFCFSNVTDNNVKKSLEAVLGLRP
-226 NPTNDGNFALTGEE
+226 PTKDDLYGEDGNF
-240 YIASWYGYVEGN
+240 IRFGN
-252 LEDRGVEPGC
+252 
-262 SFTLRDRFS
+262 TLDS
-271 DIANGFKIKDTEY
+271 VG
-284 LTKDMQNKMWEVL
+284 L
-297 GVKTPSQ
+297 GIQ
-304 NYLITN
+304 
-310 KLSIAYGDG
+310 A
-319 KAKYV
+319 
-324 RNSFAEIYNFS
+324 
-335 YRHTGYA
+335 
-342 MQIFW
+342 FW
-347 LKDIA
+347 LDDFID
-352 SGGDP
+352 GGLP

-363 DKNTTLTPDNAE
+363 KTKQPNTPYYPE
-375 SPDDSNNNKG
+375 SP
-385 SKTIVKMYV
+385 
-394 DLYKDENT
+394 KDENNNT
-402 GYYSEIV
+402 GDKTIIKLYTDAYVDPNTGLYTRIE
-409 DTATYARKNVSNLV
+409 DTAEFAMTGVSDKV
-423 SITDERNINGYN
+423 TITDESKINGYE
-435 VAAWYTSKKQFSYDD
+435 VKAWYLSTDAYSSTPKASSMMSKT
-450 GEVNNYYVM
+450 
-459 GSGML
+459 
-464 AIDDFGGSKIDGT
+464 DFGGSKTDGT
-477 VSLSA
+477 VSLSS
-482 LGGKQLRINNYHALT
+482 LGGQQFRVDGYINATGYNING
-497 EFPLSSKKY
+497 SKSY
-506 FTALSGKHGRSAEYR
+506 FAEIKSPHGPNG
-521 KDQINGYTKPDTD
+521 NGYTNNTGLP
-534 QYTNYKRLPV
+534 QYTKYKRQDTKV
-544 KGRTDY
+544 ESYYGGVDY
-550 GTYNFPQNTKDGYTV
+550 KKNDNQKEV
-565 VDLGDDETLV
+565 VEFGSNDKTIV
-575 VLYTRERTKLSTGDY
+575 VLYCREHIELSTGDY
-590 SSTTKIDT
+590 SSS
-598 INNKHTD
+598 TD
-605 KSGNLQIVKLYGVLN
+605 ITNSKDYSTDVRKTKSGNLQIVKLYGVLN
-620 PSTYEITNDPSKSK
+620 PSTYEIKADKSP
-634 VVISN
+634 VIISN
-639 ATRNVNLNSESG
+639 ATRNVQINNEDN

-683 SANKAYRLDG
+683 SADKAYRLDG

-699 NNPSYSRAFK
+699 NNPNYSRAFN
-709 FKSGEPTLRIL
+709 FKSGVPTLHIL

-744 GKSSYNSTIYFGGTD
+744 GSRAYNSTIYFGGD
-759 DLADETSDD
+759 GKLADETSDS

-842 EDINPLFIGQI
+842 EDVNPLFVGQI
-853 AIDNKIQNG
+853 AIKDKLQSG

-886 GYFDSAASTTGIM
+886 GYVNVNRSYTFP
-899 SDYIQLLYIDHNKA
+899 DYVQLLYIDHNKA

-940 SGDAVTAA
+940 SGDSVTAA
-948 LWKYNKLV
+948 IWKYNNINS
-956 TVSGGNKML
+956 VSGGHKML
-965 ATDTGALL
+965 ATDTGVLL
-973 ENFTTGHIA
+973 NDFTTMNMEN
-982 GLGNAIKQTNFNTPM
+982 LGGSVAVQGYNKPST
-997 STRQANDSEQNFK
+997 TRQANDSEQNFK

-1021 IKNAWTLTNIK
+1021 IKNAWTSTNLK
-1032 NVVHSQ
+1032 NVAISQ
-1038 NIASFKMQN
+1038 VRDRFKMQN

-1054 TIGNTKLKRL
+1054 TIGNTKLERL
-1064 GNSGMAGLVS
+1064 GNSGMAGLAS
-1074 RIYFNGKGEE
+1074 RIYFNDKGKDTK
-1084 AKRVLRQAYCNKLP
+1084 AVLSQAFCNKLP
-1098 GNFEKYSVNSL
+1098 GDFEKYSINSL
-1109 NRLYRIKVNGNWTYA
+1109 NRLYKIKVNGTWKYA
-1124 TGKTQYLNA
+1124 VGATQYLNA

-1146 VHYGSSIAN
+1146 VHYGSAIAN
-1155 PYKDDTKSGNSTE
+1155 PYKDDTKQGNSTD

-1184 ISFYPYYTMQYEL
+1184 ISFYPYYVMQYEL

-1202 AQLNKDGTKNNTV
+1202 AQLNKDGTKNSTA

-1259 NVVNSNRSGRIEISS
+1259 NIVNSNRSGRIEISS

-1333 MNDASAFGT
+1333 MNDASSFGT
-1342 MPTNADAIKSRHSSL
+1342 MPTNTDAIKSRHNSL
-1357 VGSVVAGFEGLN
+1357 VGSVVGGFEGLN

-1433 RPDGDAEIHDDGSA
+1433 RPDGDVEIHDDGSA
-1447 TKIKLSNF
+1447 TKIKLNNF
-1455 GGVEL
+1455 GGIEL

-1472 GDFDTNYTDLN
+1472 GDFDTNYNDLN

-1531 AEWSPSAKQH
+1531 AEWSPSAEQH

>member
-6 LILRVFIT
+6 LISRVFICIIVMIMT
-14 IIAVVMTLS
+14 ISCLPLS
-23 LISPSL
+23 
-29 AAFAAGGGAG
+29 
-39 GGFSGGGGTKS
+39 
-50 VKDNAINDEDIG
+50 
-62 LRFSLVTKDN
+62 SLVAYATN
-72 SGNTQVVQNIYGKYY
+72 S
-87 VDVWDKSDYS
+87 
-97 DSWYGAVNSYSRYSP
+97 
-112 NPTAENIKYWNDVKF
+112 
-127 DNTIE
+127 
-132 GLITKS
+132 S
-138 GKGSVDMNLSS
+138 GS
-149 ILHAGGKSAESLF
+149 
-162 TEGEGGLKINGD
+162 GEGGGNTVAKGYAAIWHNNSGVRLYLVDASKGPENLEVVPFTFKGKKYDLLDIWDPAYGMMSSLNVNFKAVYEYGVRVGSKSQKLSALTIDYNDLTTAGLSSPKYVNDNGTTWSVSGSTFHSWMTSKVTNQNYTNMAYIMRY
-174 LFYNWFMKKVG
+174 LFSSNNLDTYKKLTKSYYLIAEPLVCMPAADNSYDGSGYRGTVIG
-185 TWNGEKQSRY
+185 TWYDYMRFNNGSNGGWSAAKAR
-195 FFFMMA
+195 
-201 LYNNKMTGIN
+201 
-211 MKNTFLVVEPVLHIA
+211 
-226 NPTNDGNFALTGEE
+226 
-240 YIASWYGYVEGN
+240 
-252 LEDRGVEPGC
+252 
-262 SFTLRDRFS
+262 SF
-271 DIANGFKIKDTEY
+271 ANGFKLGVEGDDAEYKKFVNKTIKD
-284 LTKDMQNKMWEVL
+284 NL
-297 GVKTPSQ
+297 GLDTPPSYNGDYSGIAHNQGQYFGGPSPWHTYDYFGYVGNTGWGIQVYWDGKTPP
-304 NYLITN
+304 
-310 KLSIAYGDG
+310 
-319 KAKYV
+319 
-324 RNSFAEIYNFS
+324 
-335 YRHTGYA
+335 TG
-342 MQIFW
+342 
-347 LKDIA
+347 A
-352 SGGDP
+352 SDP
-357 IDTYDI
+357 IDTYNI
-363 DKNTTLTPDNAE
+363 DKKTTLTPDNAE
-375 SPDDSNNNKG
+375 SPSDSNNNKG

-459 GSGML
+459 GSGMM
-464 AIDDFGGSKIDGT
+464 AIDDFGGSKTDGT
-477 VSLSA
+477 LSLSM
-482 LGGKQLRINNYHALT
+482 LGGKQLRINNYTGLKCL
-497 EFPLSSKKY
+497 PVGSQQY
-506 FTALSGKHGRSAEYR
+506 FTALTGKHGLNDIYKNVQSTEGA
-521 KDQINGYTKPDTD
+521 T
-534 QYTNYKRLPV
+534 QYTNYKRLGFNGDTV
-544 KGRTDY
+544 Y
-550 GTYNFPQNTKDGYTV
+550 GHYTFKKDDDTKKT

-590 SSTTKIDT
+590 SSSTNITTDT
-598 INNKHTD
+598 NKHTD
-605 KSGNLQIVKLYGVLN
+605 KSGNLKIVKLYGVLN

-639 ATRNVNLNSESG
+639 ATRNVNINSESG

-663 AGTGITAEQM
+663 AGTSITAEQM

-683 SANKAYRLDG
+683 SADKAYRLDG

-699 NNPSYSRAFK
+699 NNPNYSRAFN
-709 FKSGEPTLRIL
+709 FKSGMPALSIL

-744 GKSSYNSTIYFGGTD
+744 GRRSYNSTIYFGGD
-759 DLADETSDD
+759 GKLSDESPDD

-816 SQTAYNEYLQNHKF
+816 SQTTYDEYLQNHKF

-836 VNNKDY
+836 VSNKEY

-853 AIDNKIQNG
+853 SINNKIQSG

-872 LEYHGATNQHEILK
+872 LEYHGATNQHEIIK
-886 GYFDSAASTTGIM
+886 GYVN
-899 SDYIQLLYIDHNKA
+899 SDISYTLPDYVQLLYIDHNKA

-928 LSAVNLEYTAYR
+928 LSAVNFEYTAYR
-940 SGDAVTAA
+940 SGDSVTAA
-948 LWKYNKLV
+948 IWKYNSINSA
-956 TVSGGNKML
+956 SGGHKML
-965 ATDTGALL
+965 ATDTGILL
-973 ENFTTGHIA
+973 NDFTTGNMA
-982 GLGNAIKQTNFNTPM
+982 SLGGSVAVQGYNKPST
-997 STRQANDSEQNFK
+997 TRQANDSEQNFK

-1021 IKNAWTLTNIK
+1021 IKNAWTSTNLPNILCAE
-1032 NVVHSQ
+1032 SQ
-1038 NIASFKMQN
+1038 NIDSFKIQN

-1054 TIGNTKLKRL
+1054 TIGNTKLQRL
-1064 GNSGMAGLVS
+1064 GARGKAGLVS
-1074 RIYFNGKGEE
+1074 RLYFNGKGDET
-1084 AKRVLRQAYCNKLP
+1084 KHVLSQAFCNKLP
-1098 GNFEKYSVNSL
+1098 GGFEKYSINSL
-1109 NRLYRIKVNGNWTYA
+1109 NRLYKIKVNGNWTYA
-1124 TGKTQYLNA
+1124 VGKTQYLNA

-1202 AQLNKDGTKNNTV
+1202 AQLNKDGTKNNTA

-1294 PGGATLSITIPND
+1294 SGGATLSITIPND

-1410 YDLPESKRYSVTDFT
+1410 YDLPESKRYSV
-1425 GKEDKYYY
+1425 
-1433 RPDGDAEIHDDGSA
+1433 EI
-1447 TKIKLSNF
+1447 I
-1455 GGVEL
+1455 
-1460 ATGNNNDGKGNT
+1460 
-1472 GDFDTNYTDLN
+1472 
-1483 LGSSASVTYYTF
+1483 
-1495 YMNRVGQVLCIAD
+1495 
-1508 SNLDSSSRA
+1508 
-1517 NLTGT
+1517 
-1522 TSGDGAVLV
+1522 
-1531 AEWSPSAKQH
+1531 
-1541 FVYASGLSSDV
+1541 
-1552 KQAAINTGIV
+1552 
-1562 DELYKQLQEGTGS
+1562 
-1575 DQFTPWGTSDGK
+1575 
-1587 WYFEAFD
+1587 
-1594 GITIAK
+1594 
-1600 YTTTLKVGFI
+1600 
-1610 DPYERTSVLDPAVV
+1610 
-1624 PSMQNKGDMLTSSV
+1624 
-1638 VSQIVTSNT
+1638 
-1647 SLKYGTVNKI
+1647 
-1657 GEFSDEN
+1657 
-1664 GNKLGDIIMPDL
+1664 
-1676 RSFFISDLFFA
+1676 
-1687 PNITVQDLK
+1687 

>member
-1 MIKKK
+1 MRGYMFNLSFYFNKQGGKK
-6 LILRVFIT
+6 LMRKFISKALVF
-14 IIAVVMTLS
+14 MLS
-23 LISPSL
+23 LILILSCLPLSSL
-29 AAFAAGGGAG
+29 VAYADNSSGTGGAG
-39 GGFSGGGGTKS
+39 GNTVAKGYAAIWHNNSGVRLYLVDASKGPENLEVVPFTFKGKKYDLLDIWDPAYGMMSSLNVNFKAVYEYGVRVGSKSQSLSALTMTYNTLTSAGLSSPKYVNDGTTWSVSGSTFHSWMTSKSPKKNNTNMSLIMYSFMADGNKDNYQKLTKS
-50 VKDNAINDEDIG
+50 YYLIAEP
-62 LRFSLVTKDN
+62 LVCMPAYADN
-72 SGNTQVVQNIYGKYY
+72 SYDG
-87 VDVWDKSDYS
+87 
-97 DSWYGAVNSYSRYSP
+97 
-112 NPTAENIKYWNDVKF
+112 
-127 DNTIE
+127 
-132 GLITKS
+132 S
-138 GKGSVDMNLSS
+138 GYRGTV
-149 ILHAGGKSAESLF
+149 I
-162 TEGEGGLKINGD
+162 
-174 LFYNWFMKKVG
+174 G
-185 TWNGEKQSRY
+185 TWYDYMRFNEGSNGGWSAAKAR
-195 FFFMMA
+195 
-201 LYNNKMTGIN
+201 
-211 MKNTFLVVEPVLHIA
+211 
-226 NPTNDGNFALTGEE
+226 
-240 YIASWYGYVEGN
+240 
-252 LEDRGVEPGC
+252 
-262 SFTLRDRFS
+262 SF
-271 DIANGFKIKDTEY
+271 ANGFKLGVEGNNADYKKFVNKTIKD
-284 LTKDMQNKMWEVL
+284 NL
-297 GVKTPSQ
+297 GLNTPAE
-304 NYLITN
+304 N
-310 KLSIAYGDG
+310 AYFGGPSPWHTYDYF
-319 KAKYV
+319 KYV
-324 RNSFAEIYNFS
+324 GNDGWGIQVYWDGDTPPTA
-335 YRHTGYA
+335 
-342 MQIFW
+342 
-347 LKDIA
+347 A
-352 SGGDP
+352 SDP
-357 IDTYDI
+357 IDTYNI
-363 DKNTTLTPDNAE
+363 DKKTTLTPDNAE
-375 SPDDSNNNKG
+375 VPSDKNNNKG

-394 DLYKDENT
+394 DLYKDEKT
-402 GYYSEIV
+402 GYYTEIV

-435 VAAWYTSKKQFSYDD
+435 VAAWYTSNIEYTSDKQPD
-450 GEVNNYYVM
+450 
-459 GSGML
+459 
-464 AIDDFGGSKIDGT
+464 AIGIKASDMIAQIPKGGTETDGT
-477 VSLSA
+477 VSLSV
-482 LGGKQLRINNYHALT
+482 LGGKQIQIGNYNALT

-506 FTALSGKHGRSAEYR
+506 FTALSGKHGKSAEFK
-521 KDQINGYTKPDTD
+521 KDQIKGYTNPNTN
-534 QYTNYKRLPV
+534 QYTNYKRKDISGKTV
-544 KGRTDY
+544 Y
-550 GTYNFPQNTKDGYTV
+550 GPYNYPQNTKDGYTV
-565 VDLGDDETLV
+565 VDIGDDETIV
-575 VLYTRERTKLSTGDY
+575 ILYTRERTKLSTGDY
-590 SSTTKIDT
+590 NDPGETTITTDT
-598 INNKHTD
+598 NKHND
-605 KSGNLQIVKLYGVLN
+605 KSGNLKIVKLYGVLN

-639 ATRNVNLNSESG
+639 ATRNVNINSESG

-663 AGTGITAEQM
+663 AGTGISASDM

-683 SANKAYRLDG
+683 SADKAYRLDG
-693 FVDNFK
+693 FVDGFK
-699 NNPSYSRAFK
+699 NNSSYSRAFK
-709 FKSGEPTLRIL
+709 FRTNTGSLEMPTIYTL
-720 STNSDGIA
+720 SNPDGIA

-744 GKSSYNSTIYFGGTD
+744 GSKSYNSTIYFGGD
-759 DLADETSDD
+759 GKLADDVSDS
-768 SDTNDVLY
+768 SDKNDVLY
-776 MLFLKTDQLSYSTD
+776 MLFLKVDQLSYETD

-805 KHNPMKVTGSV
+805 KHNAMKVTGSV
-816 SQTAYNEYLQNHKF
+816 SGTTYNEYLQNHKF

-836 VNNKDY
+836 ISNKEY
-842 EDINPLFIGQI
+842 QEVNPLFIGQI
-853 AIDNKIQNG
+853 SIDGDNKLQKG
-862 LIPTYSAVER
+862 LLPNYSNVQR
-872 LEYHGATNQHEILK
+872 LEAKDADGKHEIIK
-886 GYFDSAASTTGIM
+886 GYVSATTGEYNYNF
-899 SDYIQLLYIDHNKA
+899 SDYVQMLYIDHNQA
-913 ITSSNDIANLGNILN
+913 ITSSHDSKPIGNILN

-940 SGDAVTAA
+940 SGDPVTAA
-948 LWKYNKLV
+948 LWKYNSLISA
-956 TVSGGNKML
+956 SGGNKRI

-982 GLGNAIKQTNFNTPM
+982 GLSSAIKQTNFNTPIT
-997 STRQANDSEQNFK
+997 TRQANDSEQNFK

-1021 IKNAWTLTNIK
+1021 IKNAWVRSNKLPEIN
-1032 NVVHSQ
+1032 
-1038 NIASFKMQN
+1038 
-1047 VIQQSEL
+1047 E
-1054 TIGNTKLKRL
+1054 NTKLYNVDQPRYI
-1064 GNSGMAGLVS
+1064 MATE
-1074 RIYFNGKGEE
+1074 KGVTKNFELFTGTVGTE
-1084 AKRVLRQAYCNKLP
+1084 INAYYKFISSKYSDGKRVLRQAICAELP
-1098 GNFEKYSVNSL
+1098 GDFKKYSINSL
-1109 NRLYRIKVNGNWTYA
+1109 NRLYKIKVNGNWKYA
-1124 TGKTQYLNA
+1124 VGTTQYLNA

-1146 VHYGSSIAN
+1146 VHYGSAIAN
-1155 PYKDDTKSGNSTE
+1155 PYKDDTKSGNSTD
-1168 KLRQSGYVK
+1168 KSRQTGYVK
-1177 SMKASNT
+1177 SMKATNT
-1184 ISFYPYYTMQYEL
+1184 ISFYPYYVMQYEL

-1202 AQLNKDGTKNNTV
+1202 AQLNKNGTKNNTS

-1246 HTVSSSKGTDVVN
+1246 HTVASSKGTDVVN

-1294 PGGATLSITIPND
+1294 PGGATLSITIPNA

-1342 MPTNADAIKSRHSSL
+1342 MPTNTDAIKSRHNSL

-1433 RPDGDAEIHDDGSA
+1433 RPDGDVQIDKDGKTS
-1447 TKIKLSNF
+1447 TIKLSGF
-1455 GGVEL
+1455 GDIEL

-1472 GDFDTNYTDLN
+1472 GDFDTNYNDLDPN
-1483 LGSSASVTYYTF
+1483 SPTSVTYYTF

-1508 SNLDSSSRA
+1508 NNLNSSSKA

-1531 AEWSPSAKQH
+1531 AEWSPSAEQH
-1541 FVYASGLSSDV
+1541 FTYASGLSNDV

-1562 DELYKQLQEGTGS
+1562 EELYKQLQEGTGS

-1638 VSQIVTSNT
+1638 VSQIVTSDT

>member
-1 MIKKK
+1 MRKFISKA
-6 LILRVFIT
+6 LVF
-14 IIAVVMTLS
+14 MLS
-23 LISPSL
+23 LILILSCLPLSSFV
-29 AAFAAGGGAG
+29 AYADNSSGTGGA
-39 GGFSGGGGTKS
+39 
-50 VKDNAINDEDIG
+50 
-62 LRFSLVTKDN
+62 
-72 SGNTQVVQNIYGKYY
+72 SGNTVDKGYAAIWHNNSGVRLYLVDASKGPGNLKVVPFTFNGKKYDLLDIWDPAYGMMSSLNVNFKTVYKYGVRVGSQSQSLSRISITYNDLAALGLSSPKYVTDGTTWNVSGSTFHSWMTSKSPKKNATNMSLIMYSFMADRNIDTYK
-87 VDVWDKSDYS
+87 K
-97 DSWYGAVNSYSRYSP
+97 
-112 NPTAENIKYWNDVKF
+112 
-127 DNTIE
+127 
-132 GLITKS
+132 LTKS
-138 GKGSVDMNLSS
+138 YYLIAEPLVCMPAYADKKYDSSGYKGTVIGTWYDYMRFNKGSN
-149 ILHAGGKSAESLF
+149 GGWSAA
-162 TEGEGGLKINGD
+162 KA
-174 LFYNWFMKKVG
+174 
-185 TWNGEKQSRY
+185 R
-195 FFFMMA
+195 
-201 LYNNKMTGIN
+201 
-211 MKNTFLVVEPVLHIA
+211 
-226 NPTNDGNFALTGEE
+226 
-240 YIASWYGYVEGN
+240 
-252 LEDRGVEPGC
+252 
-262 SFTLRDRFS
+262 SF
-271 DIANGFKIKDTEY
+271 ANGFKLGVAGENAEYRDFVNKTIKD
-284 LTKDMQNKMWEVL
+284 NL
-297 GVKTPSQ
+297 GLDTPPSY
-304 NYLITN
+304 N
-310 KLSIAYGDG
+310 GD
-319 KAKYV
+319 Y
-324 RNSFAEIYNFS
+324 S
-335 YRHTGYA
+335 
-342 MQIFW
+342 
-347 LKDIA
+347 DIA
-352 SGGDP
+352 HNQGQYFGGPSPWHTYDYFDYIKNTGWGIQVYWDGNNPPDAGGDP

-363 DKNTTLTPDNAE
+363 DKNTTLIPDNAE
-375 SPDDSNNNKG
+375 SPNDSNNNKG

-423 SITDERNINGYN
+423 SITDEHNINGYN
-435 VAAWYTSKKQFSYDD
+435 VAAWYTSKSAYTSDKQPDALGIKASD
-450 GEVNNYYVM
+450 M
-459 GSGML
+459 I
-464 AIDDFGGSKIDGT
+464 AKIPKGGTETDGT
-477 VSLSA
+477 VSLSV
-482 LGGKQLRINNYHALT
+482 LGGKQIQIGNYNALT

-506 FTALSGKHGRSAEYR
+506 FTALSGKHGKSAEFR
-521 KDQINGYTKPDTD
+521 KDQIEGYTKPNTN

-544 KGRTDY
+544 KGKTDY
-550 GTYNFPQNTKDGYTV
+550 GTYNYPKNTKDGYTV

-634 VVISN
+634 VVIYNS
-639 ATRNVNLNSESG
+639 TRNVNLNSESG

-663 AGTGITAEQM
+663 AGTGITAKQM

-683 SANKAYRLDG
+683 SADKAYRLDG

-699 NNPSYSRAFK
+699 NNPSYSRAFR
-709 FKSGEPTLRIL
+709 FESGVPTLRIL

-744 GKSSYNSTIYFGGTD
+744 GSRAYNSTIYFGGDGQLSDGTP
-759 DLADETSDD
+759 DD

-790 DLVIPQSYVTRYDNY
+790 DLVIPQSYITRYDNY

-886 GYFDSAASTTGIM
+886 GYLSTAASTTGIM
-899 SDYIQLLYIDHNKA
+899 PDYIQLLYIDHNKA

-956 TVSGGNKML
+956 TASGGNKML

-1021 IKNAWTLTNIK
+1021 IKAAWTSTNIT
-1032 NVVHSQ
+1032 NVAHSQ
-1038 NIASFKMQN
+1038 NIDSFKMQN

-1064 GNSGMAGLVS
+1064 GNSGMAALVS
-1074 RIYFNGKGEE
+1074 RLYLDGTGNET
-1084 AKRVLRQAYCNKLP
+1084 KRVLSQARCNKLP
-1098 GNFEKYSVNSL
+1098 GDFEKYSVNSL

-1124 TGKTQYLNA
+1124 IGKTQYLNA

-1202 AQLNKDGTKNNTV
+1202 AQLNKDGTKNNTA

-1410 YDLPESKRYSVTDFT
+1410 YDLPESKRYSV
-1425 GKEDKYYY
+1425 
-1433 RPDGDAEIHDDGSA
+1433 
-1447 TKIKLSNF
+1447 KIF
-1455 GGVEL
+1455 
-1460 ATGNNNDGKGNT
+1460 
-1472 GDFDTNYTDLN
+1472 
-1483 LGSSASVTYYTF
+1483 
-1495 YMNRVGQVLCIAD
+1495 
-1508 SNLDSSSRA
+1508 
-1517 NLTGT
+1517 
-1522 TSGDGAVLV
+1522 
-1531 AEWSPSAKQH
+1531 
-1541 FVYASGLSSDV
+1541 
-1552 KQAAINTGIV
+1552 
-1562 DELYKQLQEGTGS
+1562 
-1575 DQFTPWGTSDGK
+1575 
-1587 WYFEAFD
+1587 
-1594 GITIAK
+1594 
-1600 YTTTLKVGFI
+1600 
-1610 DPYERTSVLDPAVV
+1610 
-1624 PSMQNKGDMLTSSV
+1624 
-1638 VSQIVTSNT
+1638 
-1647 SLKYGTVNKI
+1647 
-1657 GEFSDEN
+1657 
-1664 GNKLGDIIMPDL
+1664 
-1676 RSFFISDLFFA
+1676 
-1687 PNITVQDLK
+1687 

>member
-6 LILRVFIT
+6 LISRVFIT

-29 AAFAAGGGAG
+29 VALADAGAG
-39 GGFSGGGGTKS
+39 GGFSGGGGSTS
-50 VKDNAINDEDIG
+50 VKDNPINDEDIG
-62 LRFSLVTKDN
+62 LRFSLVTKN
-72 SGNTQVVQNIYGKYY
+72 ASGEKQVVQNIYGKYY
-87 VDVWDKSDYS
+87 VDVWDESDYS
-97 DSWYGAVNSYSRYSP
+97 DSWYGAVNEYSRYLP
-112 NPTAENIKYWNDVKF
+112 NPTAGNIQHGSDTGF
-127 DNTIE
+127 DNLIS
-132 GLITKS
+132 GLIKKS
-138 GKGSVDMNLSS
+138 GKGSVDMNISS
-149 ILHAGGKSAESLF
+149 ILNVGGASASSLF

-174 LFYNWFMKKVG
+174 LFYRWSMEQAG
-185 TWNGEKQSRY
+185 TYDGELHSRY
-195 FFFMMA
+195 FFIVNA
-201 LYNNKMTGIN
+201 LYMGKLKGLD

-226 NPTNDGNFALTGEE
+226 NPTDDGEFKLKGEE

-252 LEDRGVEPGC
+252 LEGRGVEPGC
-262 SFTLRDRFS
+262 SLTLRDRFS
-271 DIANGFKIKDTEY
+271 NIANGFKIKNTEY
-284 LTKDMQNKMWEVL
+284 LTADMQNKMWEVL
-297 GVKTPSQ
+297 GVKTPGQ
-304 NYLITN
+304 DYLITN
-310 KLSIAYGDG
+310 GYSIAYGNG
-319 KAKYV
+319 LAAHV
-324 RNSFAEIYNFS
+324 RSEMVKIYTFS
-335 YRHTGYA
+335 YRYTGYA

-363 DKNTTLTPDNAE
+363 DKKTTLTPDNAE
-375 SPDDSNNNKG
+375 NPSDSNNNKG
-385 SKTIVKMYV
+385 EKTIVKMYV

-423 SITDERNINGYN
+423 SITDESKINGYN
-435 VAAWYTSKKQFSYDD
+435 VTAWYTSKTAFDYDID
-450 GEVNNYYVM
+450 DNGKVNNYRVM
-459 GSGML
+459 GSCMM
-464 AIDDFGGSKIDGT
+464 AIDDFGGSNTDGT
-477 VSLSA
+477 ISLSA
-482 LGGKQLRINNYHALT
+482 LGGKQLRINNYHGL
-497 EFPLSSKKY
+497 EYIPVSSKKY
-506 FTALSGKHGRSAEYR
+506 YTALTGKHGKSDVYKNVQSTYGA
-521 KDQINGYTKPDTD
+521 T
-534 QYTNYKRLPV
+534 QYTNYKRLGFNGDTV
-544 KGRTDY
+544 YGHYVFDKNDKTDQ
-550 GTYNFPQNTKDGYTV
+550 T
-565 VDLGDDETLV
+565 VDLGDDKTLV

-590 SSTTKIDT
+590 SSSTNITTDT
-598 INNKHTD
+598 NKHTD
-605 KSGNLQIVKLYGVLN
+605 KSGNLKIVKLYGVLN

-634 VVISN
+634 VVITN

-651 YDLAEWIYLTGG
+651 YDLAEWIYTTGG
-663 AGTGITAEQM
+663 AGTRISASDM

-683 SANKAYRLDG
+683 SADKAYRLDG

-699 NNPSYSRAFK
+699 NNPDYSYTFN
-709 FKSGEPTLRIL
+709 FKSGKPTFNIL
-720 STNSDGIA
+720 SNPDGIA

-744 GKSSYNSTIYFGGTD
+744 GSRAYNSTIYFGGD
-759 DLADETSDD
+759 GDLADETSDS

-836 VNNKDY
+836 ISNKEY
-842 EDINPLFIGQI
+842 QEVNPLFIGHI
-853 AIDNKIQNG
+853 TIKDKIQSG

-886 GYFDSAASTTGIM
+886 GYV
-899 SDYIQLLYIDHNKA
+899 SDIVYTFPDYVQLLYIDHNKA

-940 SGDAVTAA
+940 KGDSVTAA
-948 LWKYNKLV
+948 IWKYNNINS
-956 TVSGGNKML
+956 VSGGHKML
-965 ATDTGALL
+965 ATDTGVLL
-973 ENFTTGHIA
+973 NDFTTGNMES
-982 GLGNAIKQTNFNTPM
+982 LGGSVAVQGYNKP
-997 STRQANDSEQNFK
+997 STTRRANDSEQNFK
-1010 LNFNFSEVGNG
+1010 LNFDFSEVGNG
-1021 IKNAWTLTNIK
+1021 IKNARTETNLP
-1032 NVVHSQ
+1032 NMSFAASQ
-1038 NIASFKMQN
+1038 NIDSLKMQN

-1054 TIGNTKLKRL
+1054 TIGNTKLQRL
-1064 GNSGMAGLVS
+1064 GNSGKAGLVS
-1074 RIYFNGKGEE
+1074 RIYFNAKGKE
-1084 AKRVLRQAYCNKLP
+1084 AKRVLRQAFCNKLP
-1098 GNFEKYSVNSL
+1098 SGFEKYSINSL
-1109 NRLYRIKVNGNWTYA
+1109 NRLYKIKVDGNWTYA
-1124 TGKTQYLNA
+1124 VGTTQYLNA

-1139 TQNVKYG
+1139 TQNVKYN
-1146 VHYGSSIAN
+1146 VHYGSVIAN
-1155 PYKDDTKSGNSTE
+1155 PYKDDTKTGNSTD
-1168 KLRQSGYVK
+1168 KSRQSGYVK
-1177 SMKASNT
+1177 SMKSSNT

-1202 AQLNKDGTKNNTV
+1202 AQLNKDGTKNSTA

-1333 MNDASAFGT
+1333 MQDASAFGT
-1342 MPTNADAIKSRHSSL
+1342 MPTNTDAIKSRHNSL

-1433 RPDGDAEIHDDGSA
+1433 RPDGDVEIHDDGSA
-1447 TKIKLSNF
+1447 TKIKLNNF
-1455 GGVEL
+1455 GGIEL

-1472 GDFDTNYTDLN
+1472 GDFDTNYNDLN

-1531 AEWSPSAKQH
+1531 AEWSPSAEQH
-1541 FVYASGLSSDV
+1541 FTYASGLSSDV

-1562 DELYKQLQEGTGS
+1562 EELYKQLQEGTGS